1 MNRTTTVT
9 SFTGG
14 SYYLIE
20 VIAFIIKHLKE
31 KLLVDQLKEVY
42 KSTDFDWVIT
52 VPAIWKARAKRMMRE
67 AAYMVGNYFLNTYFY
82 TFFVQAGL
90 TSDSVGITKFTPNGI
105 AVPRP
110 EEVNPD
116 KLSLALEPEVAAIYA
131 QHYSSVVGPPP
142 ERYMVVDIG
151 GGTVDITVHDNSSG
165 RVSVILP
172 PMGNTWGGIT
182 INEAL
187 SMLLED
193 IVGDKQFFKFLR
205 QEKEVAHLAITQLCY
220 QEFEDEKKRFSE
232 RFTRAASRE
241 VVITLPQAFRNY
253 YMPAKLHEGA
263 MKQGMEYNE
272 TDGTLRM
279 SYSLVE
285 QKIFQ
290 FTVDGILECV
300 RAAFRELT
308 NKINTVYLVGG
319 FGGCKFVRQKIE
331 EAIGGNFSTLYD
343 NVVCPQLSDLAVVHG
358 AVMWRKDP
366 TIIQSRAADATYGI
380 SVGPVF
386 NPSVHDEHYKYF
398 NEEGRLHCSSIFKV
412 FVLKGE
418 MVKDEIYNTTVVPRH
433 QRMTRKSISIYSTT
447 DDGVQYVVDKE
458 GKSTVYKIG
467 QLVLDVPNPDNV
479 PRKDRKID
487 VFMDF
492 SGTEIKARAQYRIT
506 GEEVK
511 TFCDFLSNQD

>member
-1 MNRTTTVT
+1 M
-9 SFTGG
+9 
-14 SYYLIE
+14 
-20 VIAFIIKHLKE
+20 
-31 KLLVDQLKEVY
+31 
-42 KSTDFDWVIT
+42 
-52 VPAIWKARAKRMMRE
+52 
-67 AAYMVGNYFLNTYFY
+67 
-82 TFFVQAGL
+82 
-90 TSDSVGITKFTPNGI
+90 
-105 AVPRP
+105 
-110 EEVNPD
+110 
-116 KLSLALEPEVAAIYA
+116 
-131 QHYSSVVGPPP
+131 
-142 ERYMVVDIG
+142 VDIG

-165 RVSVILP
+165 KVSVILP
-172 PMGNTWGGIT
+172 PMGNTWGGTT

-205 QEKEVAHLAITQLCY
+205 QEQEVAHLAITQLCY

-232 RFTRAASRE
+232 KFTRAASRE

-263 MKQGMEYNE
+263 MKQGIEYNE

-343 NVVCPQLSDLAVVHG
+343 NIVCPQLSDLAVVLG

-380 SVGPVF
+380 AIGPVF
-386 NPSVHDEHYKYF
+386 DQFIHDKHYMYKDEDGTRRCKY
-398 NEEGRLHCSSIFKV
+398 LFKV

-418 MVKDEIYNTTVVPRH
+418 LVKNEVYKTSLIPQTHGSLKVYID
-433 QRMTRKSISIYSTT
+433 IYSTL
-447 DDGVQYVVDKE
+447 DDGVQYIKDKE
-458 GKSTVYKIG
+458 GKPTVSKVG
-467 QLVLDVPNPDNV
+467 ELDIDIPNPYNL
-479 PRKDRKID
+479 PRKEREVE

-492 SGTEIKARAQYRIT
+492 SGTEIQARAQYKVT

-511 TFCDFLSNQD
+511 TVCDFLSIQT

>member
-1 MNRTTTVT
+1 MC
-9 SFTGG
+9 
-14 SYYLIE
+14 
-20 VIAFIIKHLKE
+20 III
-31 KLLVDQLKEVY
+31 
-42 KSTDFDWVIT
+42 IT
-52 VPAIWKARAKRMMRE
+52 
-67 AAYMVGNYFLNTYFY
+67 
-82 TFFVQAGL
+82 QAGL
-90 TSDSVGITKFTPNGI
+90 TSDIVGITKFTPNGI

-172 PMGNTWGGIT
+172 PMGNTWGGTT

-205 QEKEVAHLAITQLCY
+205 QEQEVAHLAITQLCY

-232 RFTRAASRE
+232 RFTRTASRE

-300 RAAFRELT
+300 RAAFRELK

-380 SVGPVF
+380 AVGPVF
-386 NPSVHDEHYKYF
+386 NLSVHDEHYKF
-398 NEEGRLHCSSIFKV
+398 IDEDGTLRCNNIFEV

-418 MVKDEIYNTTVVPRH
+418 MTKDEVYNTTLIPLY
-433 QRMTRKSISIYSTT
+433 QRSTQECIDIYSTT
-447 DDGVQYVVDKE
+447 DDGVQYIVDKE
-458 GKSTVYKIG
+458 GKPTVRKIG
-467 QLVLDVPNPDNV
+467 QLVLDISNPDNI
-479 PRKDRKID
+479 PRKDREYD

-511 TFCDFLSNQD
+511 IVCDFLSNQD

>member
-1 MNRTTTVT
+1 MC
-9 SFTGG
+9 
-14 SYYLIE
+14 
-20 VIAFIIKHLKE
+20 II
-31 KLLVDQLKEVY
+31 
-42 KSTDFDWVIT
+42 VIT
-52 VPAIWKARAKRMMRE
+52 
-67 AAYMVGNYFLNTYFY
+67 
-82 TFFVQAGL
+82 QAGL

-172 PMGNTWGGIT
+172 PMGNTWGGTT

-205 QEKEVAHLAITQLCY
+205 QEQEVAHLAITQLCY

-232 RFTRAASRE
+232 KFTRAASRE

-253 YMPAKLHEGA
+253 YMSAKLHEGA

-380 SVGPVF
+380 AIGPVF

-398 NEEGRLHCSSIFKV
+398 DEDGILHCDNIFSV

-418 MVKDEIYNTTVVPRH
+418 MINDEVYKTTGIPTH
-433 QRMTRKSISIYSTT
+433 QRETKKCIDIYSTT

-458 GKSTVYKIG
+458 GKPTVCKIG
-467 QLVLDVPNPDNV
+467 QLVLDIPNPNNV

-487 VFMDF
+487 IFMDF
-492 SGTEIKARAQYRIT
+492 SGTEIKARAQYCIT

-511 TFCDFLSNQD
+511 IVCDFLSNQD

>member
-1 MNRTTTVT
+1 M
-9 SFTGG
+9 
-14 SYYLIE
+14 
-20 VIAFIIKHLKE
+20 
-31 KLLVDQLKEVY
+31 
-42 KSTDFDWVIT
+42 
-52 VPAIWKARAKRMMRE
+52 
-67 AAYMVGNYFLNTYFY
+67 
-82 TFFVQAGL
+82 
-90 TSDSVGITKFTPNGI
+90 
-105 AVPRP
+105 
-110 EEVNPD
+110 
-116 KLSLALEPEVAAIYA
+116 
-131 QHYSSVVGPPP
+131 
-142 ERYMVVDIG
+142 VDIG

-205 QEKEVAHLAITQLCY
+205 QEQEVAHLAITQLCY
-220 QEFEDEKKRFSE
+220 QEFEDEKKRFGEKYQKGS
-232 RFTRAASRE
+232 ASSRDI
-241 VVITLPQAFRNY
+241 VITLPQAFRNY
-253 YMPAKLHEGA
+253 YTPAKLHEGA

-300 RAAFRELT
+300 RAAFRELK

-343 NVVCPQLSDLAVVHG
+343 NVVCPQLSDLAVVLG

-380 SVGPVF
+380 ATGPVF
-386 NPSVHDEHYKYF
+386 DQFIHDKHYMYKDE
-398 NEEGRLHCSSIFKV
+398 NDTRRCRNIFKV

-418 MVKDEIYNTTVVPRH
+418 LVKNEVYKTSLIPQSHSSLKVYID
-433 QRMTRKSISIYSTT
+433 IYSTM
-447 DDGVQYVVDKE
+447 DDGVQYIKDKE
-458 GKSTVYKIG
+458 GKPTVSKVG
-467 QLVLDVPNPDNV
+467 ELDIDIPNPYNL
-479 PRKDRKID
+479 PRKEREVE

-492 SGTEIKARAQYRIT
+492 SGTEIQARAQYKVT

-511 TFCDFLSNQD
+511 TVCDFLSIQT

>member
-1 MNRTTTVT
+1 MC
-9 SFTGG
+9 
-14 SYYLIE
+14 
-20 VIAFIIKHLKE
+20 III
-31 KLLVDQLKEVY
+31 
-42 KSTDFDWVIT
+42 IT
-52 VPAIWKARAKRMMRE
+52 
-67 AAYMVGNYFLNTYFY
+67 
-82 TFFVQAGL
+82 QAGL
-90 TSDSVGITKFTPNGI
+90 TSDSAGITKFTPNGI

-172 PMGNTWGGIT
+172 PMGNTWGGTT

-205 QEKEVAHLAITQLCY
+205 QEQEVAHLAITQLCY

-232 RFTRAASRE
+232 KFTRAASRE

-253 YMPAKLHEGA
+253 YTPAKLHEGA

-343 NVVCPQLSDLAVVHG
+343 NVVCPQQPDLAVVHG

-366 TIIQSRAADATYGI
+366 TIIRSRASDATYGI
-380 SVGPVF
+380 AVDPVF

-398 NEEGRLHCSSIFKV
+398 DEDGRLRCNSVFKV

-418 MVKDEIYNTTVVPRH
+418 MIKDEVYNTTLIPLY
-433 QRMTRKSISIYSTT
+433 QRRTQECIDIYSTI
-447 DDGVQYVVDKE
+447 DDGIQYVVDKE
-458 GKSTVYKIG
+458 GKPTVRKIG
-467 QLVLDVPNPDNV
+467 QLVVDIPNPDNI
-479 PRKDRKID
+479 PRMDRGFD

-492 SGTEIKARAQYRIT
+492 SGTEIKARAQYRVT

-511 TFCDFLSNQD
+511 IVCDFLSNQD

>member
-1 MNRTTTVT
+1 
-9 SFTGG
+9 
-14 SYYLIE
+14 
-20 VIAFIIKHLKE
+20 
-31 KLLVDQLKEVY
+31 
-42 KSTDFDWVIT
+42 
-52 VPAIWKARAKRMMRE
+52 
-67 AAYMVGNYFLNTYFY
+67 
-82 TFFVQAGL
+82 
-90 TSDSVGITKFTPNGI
+90 
-105 AVPRP
+105 
-110 EEVNPD
+110 
-116 KLSLALEPEVAAIYA
+116 
-131 QHYSSVVGPPP
+131 
-142 ERYMVVDIG
+142 MVVDIG

-205 QEKEVAHLAITQLCY
+205 QEQEVAHLAITQLCY
-220 QEFEDEKKRFSE
+220 QEFEDEKKRFGEKYQKGS
-232 RFTRAASRE
+232 ASSRDI
-241 VVITLPQAFRNY
+241 VITLPQAFRNY
-253 YMPAKLHEGA
+253 YTPAKLHEGA

-300 RAAFRELT
+300 RAAFRELK

-343 NVVCPQLSDLAVVHG
+343 NVVCPQLSDLAVVLG

-380 SVGPVF
+380 ATGPVF
-386 NPSVHDEHYKYF
+386 DQFIHDKHYMYKDE
-398 NEEGRLHCSSIFKV
+398 NDTRRCRNIFKV

-418 MVKDEIYNTTVVPRH
+418 LVKNEVYKTSLIPQSHSSLKVYID
-433 QRMTRKSISIYSTT
+433 IYSTM
-447 DDGVQYVVDKE
+447 DDGVQYIKDKE
-458 GKSTVYKIG
+458 GKPTVSKVG
-467 QLVLDVPNPDNV
+467 ELDIDIPNPYNL
-479 PRKDRKID
+479 PRKEREVE

-492 SGTEIKARAQYRIT
+492 SGTEIQARAQYKVT

-511 TFCDFLSNQD
+511 TVCDFLSIQT